1 MSKLFIAST
10 NRGKL
15 KEIKA
20 LLRDFPLTLV
30 TPDMIGIDLE
40 VEENGSSYSENAAL
54 KAVAYARASGL
65 VTLADDSGLEVEAL
79 GGLPGLRSA
88 RFSTVPGATDADRRR
103 YLLQQL
109 QGHPQPWK
117 ARFRCVVALSDPEGN
132 VKFAQGECP
141 GIIISDERGRN
152 GFGYDPIFLLPEL
165 GLTMAELDM
174 RKKNR
179 LSHRARAII
188 AARPL
193 LPLLFSGFAI

>member
-1 MSKLFIAST
+1 MDKLLLAST

-20 LLRDFPLTLV
+20 LLKDLPLALV
-30 TPDMIGIDLE
+30 TPDMIGIDIE
-40 VEENGSSYSENAAL
+40 VEEDGCSYSENAAL

-88 RFSTVPGATDADRRR
+88 RFSPIPSATDADRRR

-109 QGHPQPWK
+109 HGHPQPWK
-117 ARFRCVVALSDPEGN
+117 ACFRCVVALSDPEGN

>member
-88 RFSTVPGATDADRRR
+88 RFSTVPDATDADRRR

-117 ARFRCVVALSDPEGN
+117 AHFRCVVALSDPEGN

>member
-1 MSKLFIAST
+1 
-10 NRGKL
+10 
-15 KEIKA
+15 
-20 LLRDFPLTLV
+20 
-30 TPDMIGIDLE
+30 
-40 VEENGSSYSENAAL
+40 
-54 KAVAYARASGL
+54 
-65 VTLADDSGLEVEAL
+65 
-79 GGLPGLRSA
+79 
-88 RFSTVPGATDADRRR
+88 
-103 YLLQQL
+103 
-109 QGHPQPWK
+109 
-117 ARFRCVVALSDPEGN
+117 VVALSDPEGN

>member
-1 MSKLFIAST
+1 MNKLFIAST

-20 LLRDFPLTLV
+20 LLRDLPLTLE

-40 VEENGSSYSENAAL
+40 VEEDGCSYSENAAL

-88 RFSTVPGATDADRRR
+88 RFSPIPGATDADRRR

-117 ARFRCVVALSDPEGN
+117 ACFRCVVALSDPEGN

-141 GIIISDERGRN
+141 GIIISNERGRK
-152 GFGYDPIFLLPEL
+152 GFGFDPIFLLPEL

>member
-117 ARFRCVVALSDPEGN
+117 AYFRCVVALSNPEGN

-165 GLTMAELDM
+165 GLTMAELGM
-174 RKKNR
+174 REKNR